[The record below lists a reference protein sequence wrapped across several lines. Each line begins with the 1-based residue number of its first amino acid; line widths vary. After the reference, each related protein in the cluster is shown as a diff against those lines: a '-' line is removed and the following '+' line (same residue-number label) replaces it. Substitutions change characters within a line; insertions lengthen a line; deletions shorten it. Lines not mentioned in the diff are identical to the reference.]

1 MLVLSS
7 FFFIKEERVLGLDI
21 SNLIVQSEEVVFEVF
36 EFEEFFFERGDDCV
50 FMS

>member
-1 MLVLSS
+1 MLILGS
-7 FFFIKEERVLGLDI
+7 FFFVKEQGILGLDV
-21 SNLIVQSEEVVFEVF
+21 SNLIVQSKEVVFEVF